1 MKLVEI
7 KINRY
12 PTILK
17 GIVVSESNDWY
28 YIQENVVDYVLDG
41 FKICNKRFIREI
53 KEVREDCFDCK
64 VLNLKYKFS
73 DNHVPIDNYS
83 MLYSFLQKEHKLIGI
98 KLKSQKFMYVG
109 RIKKNNDKS
118 FTFTRIGVETQA
130 LDTIT
135 IKYNSVRLISL
146 HTDYLDSL
154 ELYISSVK
162 SEL

>member
-12 PTILK
+12 PTIVK
-17 GIVVSESNDWY
+17 GIFVLESNDWY
-28 YIQENVVDYVLDG
+28 YIQDNVGDYVLDG
-41 FKICNKRFIREI
+41 YKILNKKFIRDV
-53 KEVREDCFDCK
+53 KEVREDCFDWK

-83 MLYSFLQKEHKLIGI
+83 MLYSFLQKENTLIAIG
-98 KLKSQKFMYVG
+98 LKSEKFFYVG
-109 RIKKNNDKS
+109 RIKKINDKS
-118 FTFTRIGVETQA
+118 FNFERIGTKA
-130 LDTIT
+130 LYIDTII
-135 IKYNSVRLISL
+135 IKYNSVRFISL